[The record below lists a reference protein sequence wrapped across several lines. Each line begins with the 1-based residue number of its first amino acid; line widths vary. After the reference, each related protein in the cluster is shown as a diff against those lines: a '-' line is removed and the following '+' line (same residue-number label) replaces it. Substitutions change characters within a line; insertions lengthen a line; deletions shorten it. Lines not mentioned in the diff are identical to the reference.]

1 MITVHDA
8 FAQGVEPTSL
18 GLGVIFP
25 SKCTVSE
32 EAGGNYSMS
41 LTHPL
46 DEGGAWKLLQP
57 FNIICAPVPI
67 CETPMVS
74 ASEGEIIDVGL
85 EVWRAGEDGAG
96 YYKNT
101 ITTRYP
107 AYQYPHLYGAGDKM
121 RYNDINYICQV
132 SHAATPSPRLADG
145 TWKSQGNGTPKPAWK
160 LDAGTQVTVS
170 DNDGTWLTVRLQDG
184 TRGYCK
190 VSEMEYMYTA
200 DEGSILPGDVDS
212 RLISQ
217 QLFRIHDVEIDAAS
231 GTVSCTAQHISY
243 DWSMTLVNTLIVDDT
258 AITTAAVGLRS
269 AVLPDGTA
277 SAPNIYVQETGNHV
291 TGTYRRVPV
300 TSVLLDPDDGF
311 VPQSKAMLVRDN
323 KDFFLLRNE
332 KKDRGYRIAYGVNLI
347 GVRWKRDYSRL
358 VTRILPIAKDEDG
371 NDYFLPN
378 LFVDSAH
385 LVEYPFPMYESIQV
399 DAQVGKDDETEQTV
413 QEKMLEEAQKR
424 FEEDEADIPS
434 VSLTVDFLM
443 LGDTEEYSQYKHLER
458 VCLYDMVE
466 VWHPDIGLT
475 TSAQVKKY
483 EWDVLEE
490 RLTRLELGDV
500 FEKVKHTVAGY
511 DLGDGCIT
519 GRKLS
524 REAIDRI
531 RDEIGS

>member
-8 FAQGVEPTSL
+8 FDTNIEPTNL

-25 SKCTVSE
+25 DSCTVIE
-32 EAGGNYSMS
+32 EAGGNYSMN

-57 FNIICAPVPI
+57 FNIICAPVPV

-74 ASEGEIIDVGL
+74 ASEGEIIDEGL
-85 EVWRAGEDGAG
+85 EVWRALEGGAG

-101 ITTRYP
+101 IITRYP

-121 RYNDINYICQV
+121 RYNNINYICLA
-132 SHAATPSPRLADG
+132 SHAAAPSPRFDG
-145 TWKSQGNGTPKPAWK
+145 GYWKSQGNGTPKPAWK

-184 TRGYCK
+184 TKGYCK
-190 VSEMEYMYTA
+190 VAEMEYMYTA
-200 DEGSILPGDVDS
+200 EPGSILPGDVDA
-212 RLISQ
+212 RTIAQ
-217 QLFRIHDVEIDAAS
+217 QLFRITDVEIDAGS
-231 GTVSCTAQHISY
+231 EKVSCSAQHISY
-243 DWSMTLVNTLIVDDT
+243 DWSMVLVDSLIVDET
-258 AITTAAVGLRS
+258 PVTTAAVGLRS
-269 AVLPDGTA
+269 AILKEEGED
-277 SAPNIYVQETGNHV
+277 SPNVYVQETGNPV
-291 TGTYRRVPV
+291 TGTYRRTPV

-311 VPQSKAMLVRDN
+311 VEQSKAMLIRDN
-323 KDFFLLRNE
+323 KDFFLLRNT

-347 GVRWKRDYSRL
+347 GVRWKRDYSKL
-358 VTRILPIAKDEDG
+358 VTRIYPLAKDQDG
-371 NDYFLPN
+371 DELP
-378 LFVDSAH
+378 LPERFVDS
-385 LVEYPFPMYESIQV
+385 ERIGNYPFPMYESISIS
-399 DAQVGKDDETEQTV
+399 AQVGKDGETEETV
-413 QEKMLEEAQKR
+413 YEKMREEAQKR
-424 FEEDEADIPS
+424 FEEEEADIPS
-434 VSLTVDFLM
+434 VTLSVDFLM
-443 LGDTEEYSQYKHLER
+443 LGDTEEYRQYKSLER

-490 RLTRLELGDV
+490 RLTRLELGKV
-500 FEKVKHTVAGY
+500 FEKTKHTVAGY

-524 REAIDRI
+524 KEALDRI
-531 RDEIGS
+531 KEELG